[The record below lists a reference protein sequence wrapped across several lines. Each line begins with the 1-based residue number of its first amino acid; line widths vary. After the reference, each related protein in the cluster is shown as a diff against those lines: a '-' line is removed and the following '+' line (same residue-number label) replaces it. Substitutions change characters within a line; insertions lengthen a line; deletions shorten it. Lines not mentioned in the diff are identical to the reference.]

1 MAEKTHK
8 EPRVEPAGPGSA
20 SWEVGS
26 HREGSVDVGPEATYR
41 QLFDNAGEALAIVD
55 AGNTIWRV
63 NSRFAQLAGVE
74 RGLIEGQSIQGFV
87 SPASQVRIATV
98 TGEPQTL
105 LASSVSSSLFTFIRP
120 DGQQLHVEA
129 AITVLSDEQ
138 YLVSLRDVGAE
149 RLTERRL
156 YALWQFSGLV
166 TGSLDPQQVVKHL
179 VEQVAALL
187 DVELLTVSLVD
198 TVRASVRTVAEYT
211 SAGGG
216 VVRFDT
222 AVEQDLDT
230 LLPLQR
236 LLAAPEP
243 LYLEHSDLLRL
254 GEGGKGRRSDG
265 TTGQQSTAGDGG
277 RIQDMI
283 ESPSDVAPSPC
294 RPASPSPP
302 RPVAQSERGWAILVP
317 MTVRGQVIGALY
329 VADTR
334 PERVFTG
341 VEISICSAI
350 AAQAATAMENA
361 RLYQEEVR
369 AREEIAALRDYN
381 QAILDNLNTGVF
393 VIDADGRVQFWNR
406 TLEQLLETE
415 RDRILGQSLFDQVEH
430 LAPYAENVRQIA
442 RTRKG
447 YTIDRLTRESD
458 SRGEVVEAYRFQPLL
473 RDGRL
478 AGILGVVEDL
488 TLRVRMDTQ
497 LIRSER
503 LAAVGELAA
512 GVAHNFNNILAA
524 IGGDAQLLK
533 LAAEEDNLPRSII
546 DSAELIYNETMRGGR
561 IAHDLLSFARGQEP
575 QLQALDVRT
584 VIADTVRLVSNY
596 PAAQNIVI
604 ERALEEQ
611 MPKVEADQNQLH
623 QVFFNMI
630 LNAVQAMPSGGR
642 LTIGARVRPR
652 DEDPNQGV
660 MEVKFT
666 DTGCGISREQLAR
679 IFDPFFSRRPNG
691 GTGTGLGLTVSLSMV
706 RAMGGDIQ
714 ITSAVG
720 IGTTVMVLLPIIE
733 RRTDKRAEAALQGKI
748 LVVEDEPNV
757 RRILSSFLTRR
768 GYQVHTAGDGEEG
781 VKRVDEAL
789 GKSQPYDLVLM
800 DLMLPKI
807 DGVGAISMITARDP
821 SVQIVVVTGVTTPET
836 VQEALER
843 GARFT
848 FTKPL
853 HFTGLGLAVDALI
866 EERKARA
873 AGGKKTGSKARL
885 AAAR

>member
-1 MAEKTHK
+1 MGLLSHFT
-8 EPRVEPAGPGSA
+8 RA
-20 SWEVGS
+20 S
-26 HREGSVDVGPEATYR
+26 
-41 QLFDNAGEALAIVD
+41 I
-55 AGNTIWRV
+55 
-63 NSRFAQLAGVE
+63 
-74 RGLIEGQSIQGFV
+74 
-87 SPASQVRIATV
+87 
-98 TGEPQTL
+98 
-105 LASSVSSSLFTFIRP
+105 
-120 DGQQLHVEA
+120 
-129 AITVLSDEQ
+129 DEQ

-198 TVRASVRTVAEYT
+198 TARARVRTVAEYT

-254 GEGGKGRRSDG
+254 ESTDARCSVLGVRS
-265 TTGQQSTAGDGG
+265 
-277 RIQDMI
+277 
-283 ESPSDVAPSPC
+283 SDEPNRTPNTEHRAPNTD
-294 RPASPSPP
+294 
-302 RPVAQSERGWAILVP
+302 RGWAILVP

-381 QAILDNLNTGVF
+381 QAILDSLNTGVF
-393 VIDADGRVQFWNR
+393 VIDAEGRVQFWNR
-406 TLEQLLETE
+406 TLEQLLDTE
-415 RDRILGQSLFDQVEH
+415 RDGILGQSLFDQVEH
-430 LAPYAENVRQIA
+430 LAPYAEKVRQIA

-458 SRGEVVEAYRFQPLL
+458 SRGEVVEAYRFQPLV

-533 LAAEEDNLPRSII
+533 LAAEEDHLPRSII
-546 DSAELIYNETMRGGR
+546 DSAELIFIETMRGGR

-836 VQEALER
+836 VHDALER

-885 AAAR
+885 AAAGR